1 MVLDLFFAEK
11 YRRQYAME
19 IRGLVDKHGP
29 EALDVVRLRAR
40 DKRLTARDRQHWNR
54 IRVAMSSGALASAQ
68 PQAMQVAD

>member
-40 DKRLTARDRQHWNR
+40 DKRLNARDRQHWNR
-54 IRVAMSSGALASAQ
+54 IRVAMSPGVFTTQSSSEV
-68 PQAMQVAD
+68 QAAD